1 MILIIF
7 NHRFVCNYV
16 YMDVIHISLQK
27 VKRNHEIWQEKGQLL
42 RLMIG
47 DLETRFG
54 DQPIKLLMGISMEYG
69 KLVLREKFF

>member
-1 MILIIF
+1 
-7 NHRFVCNYV
+7 
-16 YMDVIHISLQK
+16 MDVIHISLKK
-27 VKRNHEIWQEKGQLL
+27 VKQNHEMWQEKGQLL

-47 DLETRFG
+47 DLEPRFG